1 MDVLFVINEMKIIL
15 FESLLVIH
23 SVKYKFSYFG
33 VYYRMTDLDTLL
45 NIYFYQ
51 IINKKLFKLYSQ
63 TSVYIWLCA
72 IWNVNSRLLQACCDV
87 AFEYAHTRQQFS
99 QYLAKFQM
107 IQVKQELPCPLK
119 NFLRSSIDIV

>member
-33 VYYRMTDLDTLL
+33 VYYKMTDLDTLL

-63 TSVYIWLCA
+63 TSVYI
-72 IWNVNSRLLQACCDV
+72 
-87 AFEYAHTRQQFS
+87 
-99 QYLAKFQM
+99 
-107 IQVKQELPCPLK
+107 
-119 NFLRSSIDIV
+119 